1 MLQTFVYL
9 FAPLCN
15 IVCET
20 DFDQAMRLANGRK
33 IWQALWE
40 YRHPDV
46 DCFTAQVS
54 WRIFFVENL

>member
-1 MLQTFVYL
+1 L

-15 IVCET
+15 IVRET